1 MFHRLTQPK
10 TIIFTP
16 LVLLLMFAIACGS
29 SAEPVVVEKEVVKEV
44 IKEVPVETE
53 VIKEVPVDVVVEKE
67 VIKEVVKEVMVVATP
82 APAPMDNT
90 PPAER
95 SEKIAISVGGS
106 AWDSN
111 YSYKVNIS
119 GFLDKRPVLEW
130 LVGVD
135 RNTGEY
141 IPELATSWQ
150 MDPNGKDWTFN
161 LREDVQWQDGYGEFT
176 AEDVRHSLWL
186 LVQPTAKP
194 SGVSTWRK
202 IMGVKKK
209 DPEEVVTE

>member
-16 LVLLLMFAIACGS
+16 LVLLMMFAIACGS

-44 IKEVPVETE
+44 VKEVAVETE

-67 VIKEVVKEVMVVATP
+67 VIKEVVKEVIVVATP

-95 SEKIAISVGGS
+95 LEKIAISVGGS

-135 RNTGEY
+135 RNTGE
-141 IPELATSWQ
+141 
-150 MDPNGKDWTFN
+150 
-161 LREDVQWQDGYGEFT
+161 
-176 AEDVRHSLWL
+176 
-186 LVQPTAKP
+186 
-194 SGVSTWRK
+194 
-202 IMGVKKK
+202 
-209 DPEEVVTE
+209 